1 MDYPRLIMSTYHKK
15 AFSTRSIHTGE
26 PADPSTQAVE
36 PSLVLSTNFVFN
48 PDEAGFS
55 AETLDDKTPN
65 VYSRWSTP
73 TVRALEEKL
82 ADLEDGED
90 ALCFASG
97 MSAIS
102 ALILGTLHSGDH
114 LVLSDVCYAG
124 VAELARNT
132 LPGFGIEVTTANF
145 SDLEAVTAAVKP
157 NTRLLWAET
166 PCNPIL
172 RLTDIAAVAEI
183 AHSAGALLGVDS
195 TMATPV
201 ATKPLNLGADLV
213 AHSLTKYLNGHG
225 DALGGVIIGR
235 REFLAKLR
243 QGALIH
249 FGGALSPFNAWLI
262 RRGLHTLELRMRA
275 HQDGALRVA
284 SYLESHPAIKRV
296 IYPGLPSHPQ
306 YALAQRQ
313 MSNTSG
319 MLTFQTKEDGM
330 EVARRFYRKLQDFT
344 YAVSLGKQRS
354 LLFHISTDDILKS
367 SFSLQ
372 GTALKS
378 YRDFAGDGIF
388 RVSIGLEAPEDLC
401 ADLDQALRIS

>member
-1 MDYPRLIMSTYHKK
+1 MAMSTPRKR
-15 AFSTRSIHTGE
+15 AFSTRSIHSGE
-26 PADPSTQAVE
+26 PVDPSTQAVE
-36 PSLVLSTNFVFN
+36 PSLVLSTNFVFD
-48 PDEAGFS
+48 PDTAGFS

-65 VYSRWSTP
+65 VYARWSTP
-73 TVRALEEKL
+73 TVRALEVKL
-82 ADLEDGED
+82 ADLEDAED

-97 MSAIS
+97 MGAIS
-102 ALILGTLHSGDH
+102 ALLLGTLRGGDH

-145 SDLEAVTAAVKP
+145 SDLDAVAAAIRP
-157 NTRLLWAET
+157 NTKLLWAET

-183 AHSAGALLGVDS
+183 AHAAGALLGVDS

-201 ATKPLNLGADLV
+201 ATKPLSLGADLV

-225 DALGGVIIGR
+225 DALGGVILGGR
-235 REFLAKLR
+235 ERLSKLR

-262 RRGLHTLELRMRA
+262 RRGLHTLELRMKA
-275 HQDGALRVA
+275 HQENALCVA
-284 SYLESHPAIKRV
+284 AYLESHPAIKRV

-306 YALAQRQ
+306 YELAKRQ
-313 MSNTSG
+313 MHNMSG
-319 MLTFQTKEDGM
+319 MLTFQTKEDGV
-330 EVARRFYRKLQDFT
+330 EVARRFYRKLQVFT

-354 LLFHISTDDILKS
+354 LLFYIPTEELLKS
-367 SFSLQ
+367 SFSLE
-372 GTALKS
+372 GAALES

-388 RVSIGLEAPEDLC
+388 RVSIGLEALEDLC
-401 ADLDQALRIS
+401 ADLDQALS

>member
-1 MDYPRLIMSTYHKK
+1 MSVPGKK

-26 PADPSTQAVE
+26 PVDPTTQAVE
-36 PSLVLSTNFVFN
+36 PSLVLSTNFVFD
-48 PDEAGFS
+48 PDAAGFS
-55 AETLDDKTPN
+55 AETLDEKTPN
-65 VYSRWSTP
+65 VYARWSTP
-73 TVRALEEKL
+73 NERSLEEKL

-97 MSAIS
+97 MGAIS
-102 ALILGTLHSGDH
+102 ALILGTLRSGDH

-132 LPGFGIEVTTANF
+132 LPDFGIEVTTANF
-145 SDLEAVTAAVKP
+145 SDLDAVAAAIRP
-157 NTRLLWAET
+157 NTKLLWAET

-172 RLTDIAAVAEI
+172 RLTNIAAIAEI
-183 AHSAGALLGVDS
+183 AHAAGAQFGVDS

-201 ATKPLNLGADLV
+201 ATKPLALGADLV

-225 DALGGVIIGR
+225 DALGGAVIGR
-235 REFLAKLR
+235 KQAMAQLR

-262 RRGLHTLELRMRA
+262 RRGLHTLELRMKA
-275 HQDGALRVA
+275 HEASARRVA
-284 SYLESHPAIKRV
+284 LYLESHPAIKRV

-313 MSNTSG
+313 MSNFSG
-319 MLTFQTKEDGM
+319 MLTFQTKEDGA
-330 EVARRFYRKLQDFT
+330 EVARRLYRKLQVFT

-354 LLFHISTDDILKS
+354 LLFYIPTADILKS
-367 SFSLQ
+367 SFTLQ
-372 GTALKS
+372 GTALQS

-401 ADLDQALRIS
+401 ADLDQALSQ

>member
-1 MDYPRLIMSTYHKK
+1 MSSSRKK
-15 AFSTRSIHTGE
+15 AFSTRSIHVGE
-26 PADPSTQAVE
+26 PTEFATQAVE

-55 AETLDDKTPN
+55 AETLDEKTPN
-65 VYSRWSTP
+65 VYARWSTP

-97 MSAIS
+97 MGAIS
-102 ALILGTLHSGDH
+102 ALILGTLRGGDH
-114 LVLSDVCYAG
+114 LLLSDVCYAG

-132 LPGFGIEVTTANF
+132 LPGFGIDVTTANF
-145 SDLEAVTAAVKP
+145 SDLDAVAAAIRP
-157 NTRLLWAET
+157 NTKLLWAET

-172 RLTDIAAVAEI
+172 RLTDIAAVAAI
-183 AHSAGALLGVDS
+183 AHAAGAQFGVDS

-201 ATKPLNLGADLV
+201 ATKPLTLGADYV

-235 REFLAKLR
+235 KEAMGKLR

-249 FGGALSPFNAWLI
+249 FGGTLSPFNAWLI
-262 RRGLHTLELRMRA
+262 RRGLHTLELRMKS
-275 HQDGALRVA
+275 HQDNALRVA
-284 SYLESHPAIKRV
+284 SYLESHPAIRRV

-306 YALAQRQ
+306 YALARRQ

-319 MLTFQTKEDGM
+319 MLTFQTKEDGA

-354 LLFHISTDDILKS
+354 LLFYIPTADILQS

-372 GTALKS
+372 GAALAS
-378 YRDFAGDGIF
+378 YREYAGDGIF
-388 RVSIGLEAPEDLC
+388 RVSIGLESAEDLC
-401 ADLDQALRIS
+401 ADLDEALCKE

>member
-1 MDYPRLIMSTYHKK
+1 MSTNRKK

-26 PADPSTQAVE
+26 PTDPATQAVE

-55 AETLDDKTPN
+55 AETLSDKTPN
-65 VYSRWSTP
+65 VYARWSTP
-73 TVRALEEKL
+73 NVRALEEKL
-82 ADLEDGED
+82 ADLEEGED

-97 MSAIS
+97 MAAIS

-124 VAELARNT
+124 VSELARNT

-145 SDLEAVTAAVKP
+145 SDLEAVAAAVKS
-157 NTRLLWAET
+157 NTKLLWAES

-183 AHSAGALLGVDS
+183 AHNAGAQLGVDS

-201 ATKPLNLGADLV
+201 ATRPLTLGADLV

-225 DALGGVIIGR
+225 DALGGAIIGR
-235 REFLAKLR
+235 KEALGKLR

-262 RRGLHTLELRMRA
+262 RRGLHTLK
-275 HQDGALRVA
+275 ALHVA
-284 SYLESHPAIKRV
+284 SYLESHAAIKRV
-296 IYPGLPSHPQ
+296 IYPGLASHPQ

-313 MSNTSG
+313 MSNASG
-319 MLTFQTKEDGM
+319 MLTFQTKEDGV

-354 LLFHISTDDILKS
+354 LLFYIPTEDILKS
-367 SFSLQ
+367 SFSLE
-372 GTALKS
+372 GAALDS
-378 YRDFAGDGIF
+378 YKDFAGEGIF
-388 RVSIGLEAPEDLC
+388 RVSIGLEDAEDLC
-401 ADLDQALRIS
+401 VDLDQALRKD

>member
-1 MDYPRLIMSTYHKK
+1 MSVPGKK

-26 PADPSTQAVE
+26 PVDPTTQAVE
-36 PSLVLSTNFVFN
+36 PSLVLSTNFVFD
-48 PDEAGFS
+48 PDAAGFS
-55 AETLDDKTPN
+55 AETLDEKTPN
-65 VYSRWSTP
+65 VYARWSTP
-73 TVRALEEKL
+73 NERSLEEKL

-97 MSAIS
+97 MGAIS
-102 ALILGTLHSGDH
+102 ALILGTLRSGDH

-132 LPGFGIEVTTANF
+132 LPDFGIEVTTANF
-145 SDLEAVTAAVKP
+145 SDLDAVAAAIRP
-157 NTRLLWAET
+157 NTKLLWAET

-183 AHSAGALLGVDS
+183 AHAAGAQFGVDS

-201 ATKPLNLGADLV
+201 ATKPLALGADLV

-225 DALGGVIIGR
+225 DALGGAVIGR
-235 REFLAKLR
+235 KQAMAQLR

-262 RRGLHTLELRMRA
+262 RRGLHTLELRMKA
-275 HQDGALRVA
+275 HEASARQVAL
-284 SYLESHPAIKRV
+284 YLESHPAIKRV

-313 MSNTSG
+313 MSNFSG
-319 MLTFQTKEDGM
+319 MLTFQTKEDGA
-330 EVARRFYRKLQDFT
+330 EVARRLYRKLQVFT

-354 LLFHISTDDILKS
+354 LLFYIPTADILKS

-372 GTALKS
+372 GAALQS

-401 ADLDQALRIS
+401 ADLDQALSQ

>member
-1 MDYPRLIMSTYHKK
+1 MSIHRKK

-26 PADPSTQAVE
+26 PTDPSTQAVE

-48 PDEAGFS
+48 PDDAGFS

-65 VYSRWSTP
+65 VYARWSTP
-73 TVRALEEKL
+73 NVRALEVKL

-102 ALILGTLHSGDH
+102 ALILGTLRSGDH

-145 SDLEAVTAAVKP
+145 SDLDAVAAAIRP
-157 NTRLLWAET
+157 NTKLLWAET

-183 AHSAGALLGVDS
+183 AHAAGAQFGVDS

-235 REFLAKLR
+235 KEVLSKLR

-262 RRGLHTLELRMRA
+262 RRGLHTLELRMKA
-275 HQDGALRVA
+275 HQENALRVA
-284 SYLESHPAIKRV
+284 TYLESHSAIKRV
-296 IYPGLPSHPQ
+296 IYPGLASHPQ
-306 YALAQRQ
+306 HALAQRQ
-313 MSNTSG
+313 MHNTSG
-319 MLTFQTKEDGM
+319 MLTFQTKEDGAK
-330 EVARRFYRKLQDFT
+330 VARRFYRKLQDFT

-354 LLFHISTDDILKS
+354 LLFYIPTKDILES
-367 SFSLQ
+367 SFSLE
-372 GTALKS
+372 GAALQS
-378 YRDFAGDGIF
+378 YRDYAGDGIF

-401 ADLDQALRIS
+401 ADLDQAFSKI

>member
-1 MDYPRLIMSTYHKK
+1 MSTPRKR
-15 AFSTRSIHTGE
+15 AFSTRSIHSGE
-26 PADPSTQAVE
+26 PVDPSTQAVE
-36 PSLVLSTNFVFN
+36 PSLVLSTNFVFD
-48 PDEAGFS
+48 PDAAGFS

-65 VYSRWSTP
+65 VYARWSTP
-73 TVRALEEKL
+73 TVRALEVKL
-82 ADLEDGED
+82 ADLEDAED

-97 MSAIS
+97 MGAIS
-102 ALILGTLHSGDH
+102 ALLLGTLRGGDH

-145 SDLEAVTAAVKP
+145 SDLDAVAAAIRP
-157 NTRLLWAET
+157 NTKLLWAET

-183 AHSAGALLGVDS
+183 AHAAGALLGVDS

-201 ATKPLNLGADLV
+201 ATKPLSLGADLV

-225 DALGGVIIGR
+225 DALGGVILGGR
-235 REFLAKLR
+235 ERLSKLR

-262 RRGLHTLELRMRA
+262 RRGLHTLELRMKA
-275 HQDGALRVA
+275 HQENALCVA
-284 SYLESHPAIKRV
+284 AYLESHPAIKRV

-306 YALAQRQ
+306 YELAKRQ
-313 MSNTSG
+313 MHNMSG
-319 MLTFQTKEDGM
+319 MLTFQTKEDGV
-330 EVARRFYRKLQDFT
+330 EVARRFYRKLQVFT

-354 LLFHISTDDILKS
+354 LLFYIPTEELLKS
-367 SFSLQ
+367 SFSLE
-372 GTALKS
+372 GAALES

-388 RVSIGLEAPEDLC
+388 RVSIGLEALEDLC
-401 ADLDQALRIS
+401 ADLDQALS